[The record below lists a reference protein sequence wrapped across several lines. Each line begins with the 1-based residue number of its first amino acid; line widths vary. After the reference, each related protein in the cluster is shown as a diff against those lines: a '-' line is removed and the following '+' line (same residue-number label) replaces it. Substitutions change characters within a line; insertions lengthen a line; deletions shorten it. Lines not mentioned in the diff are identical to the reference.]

1 MKAVI
6 LAAGVGSRFKEFT
19 KDKPKCLLD
28 IGGETLL
35 DREIRFL
42 NELGF
47 EKNDI
52 IVMGGYKAEMLEG
65 RNARIVLNELYD
77 KTDNSFTLGLA
88 LEQLAEEDAIIM
100 DGDLL
105 FEREMLSE
113 ILNCKEKNAV
123 LSKKSNDL
131 SESTGILTN
140 ENGYVLDIGKH
151 LKNTGYVYIS
161 IFKVGKQTIPGYKAA
176 LLAKEKRGTWYT
188 SPLSSILAK
197 HAFFNLITEYKW
209 HEVDDAEDYI
219 AAKNFF
225 NLQ

>member
-6 LAAGVGSRFKEFT
+6 LAAGIGSRFKEFT

-35 DREIRFL
+35 DRELRFL

-47 EKNDI
+47 EKDDI
-52 IVMGGYKAEMLEG
+52 IIMGGYKAEMLKG
-65 RNARIVLNELYD
+65 RNARIILNEYYD

-88 LEQLAEEDAIIM
+88 LEQLMEEDVIIM

-105 FEREMLSE
+105 FEKEILSE
-113 ILNCKEKNAV
+113 ILNYKEKNVV
-123 LSKKSNDL
+123 LSKKSDDL
-131 SESTGILTN
+131 NESTGILTD
-140 ENGYVLDIGKH
+140 ENGYVFDIGKH

-161 IFKVGKQTIPGYKAA
+161 IFKIGKQTIPDYKNA
-176 LLAKEKRGTWYT
+176 LLNKEERKTWYT
-188 SPLSSILAK
+188 SPLSAILAK
-197 HAFFNLITEYKW
+197 HAFFNLTTEYKW
-209 HEVDDAEDYI
+209 HEIDDIDDYI
-219 AAKNFF
+219 AAKKFF